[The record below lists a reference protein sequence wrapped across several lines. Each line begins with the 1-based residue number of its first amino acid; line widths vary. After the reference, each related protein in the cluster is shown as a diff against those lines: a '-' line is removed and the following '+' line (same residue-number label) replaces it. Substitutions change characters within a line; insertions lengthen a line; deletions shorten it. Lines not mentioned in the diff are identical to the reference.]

1 MQTTKYANHVA
12 NVNILNLLRSLSMLS
27 SPPVF
32 RRIMDNSFVLILIH
46 YMDELAYSF
55 FILQNCWGTGLAN
68 PFQRKS
74 MK

>member
-12 NVNILNLLRSLSMLS
+12 NVNILNLLRSLLMLS
-27 SPPVF
+27 SPMF

-55 FILQNCWGTGLAN
+55 FILPNCWGTGLAN